1 MVTKLDPNLKLRNKD
16 QPGFSKSF
24 LVSQDP
30 HLGQDHCTEEALDV
44 GLVRD
49 LFPADRLDDLAKEV
63 EGEELEL
70 RVVVGVGDQALNLG
84 DAGADVAPDDVALVV
99 LVSLK
104 TTTKVSILHRHI
116 LKPFKPEAAKSVL
129 NSVQNG
135 KLFKYE

>member
-1 MVTKLDPNLKLRNKD
+1 M
-16 QPGFSKSF
+16 
-24 LVSQDP
+24 
-30 HLGQDHCTEEALDV
+30 

-49 LFPADRLDDLAKEV
+49 LFPADRLDDLAEEV
-63 EGEELEL
+63 EGEDLEL

-84 DAGADVAPDDVALVV
+84 DAGADVAPDNVALVV

-104 TTTKVSILHRHI
+104 TITKVSILHRHI